1 MFETLFYGLSFIGTC
16 YYIFTKPLFDFLS
29 LSFFSSLVYFIPG
42 FSGLIINPYDT
53 DETTSIYPPC
63 YWVYDLV
70 LGINLFTV
78 LINDSFLQDKS
89 IILKGDFKPSLALG
103 ALMMG
108 VLGLAGSLIQFPDLY
123 LNRAEVSKGELQEIL
138 SHQADRWSV
147 LWAMGASLLAM
158 IAFKAGYRFYQILAV
173 VLLGLDLFWGGN
185 RSSSAFV
192 VLALLVLSTQHEPK
206 RLVSYISHWRY
217 LGKTLLL
224 ISLGAIF
231 FISKLILPLLQAN
244 RMDLFEEI
252 YPSWQDVLFHAFVVS
267 EPAAI
272 QANLSET
279 LRKGIEVD
287 WYHPV
292 DIVGQL
298 IIGGDWLG
306 MQSNSHYLSQKDLF
320 PQLEYGLAYNI
331 WGDIWASGGWITLIV
346 FVFFYHI
353 VLVLGNL
360 LIKRST
366 GYSLVIIALFFSIW
380 AFYIHRNNLLFQLYL
395 QKRVLIFAVVPWLFS
410 LIKIRWNSSH
420 PKSN

>member
-1 MFETLFYGLSFIGTC
+1 MG
-16 YYIFTKPLFDFLS
+16 

-42 FSGLIINPYDT
+42 FSGLIINPYNT
-53 DETTSIYPPC
+53 DETTAIYPPC

-70 LGINLFTV
+70 LGINLLTV
-78 LINDSFLQDKS
+78 LFNDTFLQEKS
-89 IILKGDFKPSLALG
+89 ICITGDFKPNLALG
-103 ALMMG
+103 AFFMG
-108 VLGLAGSLIQFPDLY
+108 MLGLIGSLIQFPDLY
-123 LNRAEVSKGELQEIL
+123 LNRAEISKGELQSIL
-138 SHQADRWSV
+138 SQQADRWSV
-147 LWAMGASLLAM
+147 IWAMGASLLAM
-158 IAFKAGYRFYQILAV
+158 IAFKADYRFYQIVAV
-173 VLLGLDLFWGGN
+173 LLLGLDLFWGGN

-206 RLVSYISHWRY
+206 RLANYFIHWKY
-217 LGKTLLL
+217 LGKVLLI
-224 ISLGAIF
+224 ISLGAVF

-244 RMDLFEEI
+244 RMDLFNEI
-252 YPSWQDVLFHAFVVS
+252 YPSWQDVLFHAFIVS

-287 WYHPV
+287 WYHPI
-292 DIVGQL
+292 DIVSQL

-306 MQSNSHYLSQKDLF
+306 MQSNSHYLTQKDLF

-331 WGDIWASGGWITLIV
+331 WGDIWASGGWITLII
-346 FVFFYHI
+346 FIFFYHI
-353 VLVLGNL
+353 VLVIGNL

-366 GYSLVIIALFFSIW
+366 GYSLVVIALFFSIW

-395 QKRVLIFAVVPWLFS
+395 QKRVLVFAIVPWLFS

-420 PKSN
+420 TKSS

>member
-1 MFETLFYGLSFIGTC
+1 MFENLFYILSLVGFC
-16 YYIFTKPLFDFLS
+16 YYIFSKRLFDFLG

-42 FSGLIINPYDT
+42 FSGLIINPYNT
-53 DETTSIYPPC
+53 DETTAIYPPC

-70 LGINLFTV
+70 LGINLLTV
-78 LINDSFLQDKS
+78 ILNDTFLQEKS
-89 IILKGDFKPSLALG
+89 ICITGDFKPNLALG
-103 ALMMG
+103 AFFMG
-108 VLGLAGSLIQFPDLY
+108 MLGLIGSLIQFPDLY
-123 LNRAEVSKGELQEIL
+123 LNRAEISKGELQSIL
-138 SHQADRWSV
+138 SQQADRWSV
-147 LWAMGASLLAM
+147 IWAMGASLLAM
-158 IAFKAGYRFYQILAV
+158 IAFKADYRFYQIVAV
-173 VLLGLDLFWGGN
+173 LLLGLDLFWGGN

-192 VLALLVLSTQHEPK
+192 VLALLVLSTQQEPK
-206 RLVSYISHWRY
+206 RLANYFIHWKY
-217 LGKTLLL
+217 LGKVLLL
-224 ISLGAIF
+224 IGLGTVF

-252 YPSWQDVLFHAFVVS
+252 YPSWQDVLFHAFIVS

-292 DIVGQL
+292 DIVSQL

-306 MQSNSHYLSQKDLF
+306 MQSSSHYLTQKDLF

-346 FVFFYHI
+346 FIFFYHI
-353 VLVLGNL
+353 VLVIGNL

-366 GYSLVIIALFFSIW
+366 GYPLVVIALFFSIW

-395 QKRVLIFAVVPWLFS
+395 QKRVLVFAIVPWLFS

-420 PKSN
+420 TKSN